1 MTLTPRGSNSLTREW
16 TAWFAFSVLALV
28 MAAWTHVR
36 SGKVPDVDILYHLA
50 HSRAMWTEGIFMR
63 EFPWAT
69 ASVIGDIGA
78 DIWWGFHVFLMPV
91 SWMSPGPL
99 QIQLAGILVL
109 FTSLLLLYGAMRL
122 LRCPMP
128 WLWPLLLLWSSSSV
142 NWRMTMIRP
151 QVISLACLALLLAYG
166 LNRNAKGVFWS
177 ALAFA
182 FIHQTASWM
191 VLPLVVLFFGLLRLW
206 EPDFRDRE
214 LVAALAGLAIP
225 WVLRPDPLGAIQV
238 MKVQIVDLSRVKA
251 SGVKLNFGTELA
263 AYPPYGFFPS
273 LGLVLGLGLIVFVLW
288 WVRNAEHR
296 APAAYV
302 KAAFGVTAALMIATM
317 FVTRRA
323 LDPAMA
329 ALAVTLGL
337 ATIGSTIQEQRWIT
351 GIAAALM
358 LLTGFTSQRLLD
370 QQGVNPMRL
379 RALSDSL
386 KTQVPKGEVITHIW
400 WPMFA
405 DLMYHDPGHRF
416 IGGMDPIFQYV
427 HSPEK
432 WNALRDLPIDP
443 DPGKTLAEKFS
454 SRTLVLIK
462 SHSPNL
468 LRRLNSAS
476 GVTRLYEDT
485 DYAVFQFP
493 AKNLTQSSRN

>member
-1 MTLTPRGSNSLTREW
+1 MTLTPRGPDSPKGGW
-16 TAWFAFSVLALV
+16 TAWLSFGVLALV
-28 MAAWTHVR
+28 MAAWTHLR
-36 SGKVPDVDILYHLA
+36 SSKVPDVDILYHLA

-69 ASVIGDIGA
+69 ASVIGDVGA

-91 SWMSPGPL
+91 SWMKPGPL

-109 FTSLLLLYGAMRL
+109 FTSLMLLYGSMRVV
-122 LRCPMP
+122 RCPLP
-128 WLWPLLLLWSSSSV
+128 WLWPILLLWSSSSV

-166 LNRNAKGVFWS
+166 LNRNAKGVFWAS
-177 ALAFA
+177 LGFA

-191 VLPLVVLFFGLLRLW
+191 VLPLVVLFFGLLRVW
-206 EPDFRDRE
+206 EPTFRGRE
-214 LVAALAGLAIP
+214 LVATLTGLVLP
-225 WVLRPDPLGAIQV
+225 WILRSDPVGAIQV
-238 MKVQIVDLSRVKA
+238 MKVQIVDLYRVKA
-251 SGVKLNFGTELA
+251 SDVKLNFGTELA
-263 AYPPYGFFPS
+263 AYPPSGFFSS
-273 LGLVLGLGLIVFVLW
+273 LGLVLGFGFIVLLLWFV
-288 WVRNAEHR
+288 RKADDR
-296 APAAYV
+296 ASKGHVIAV
-302 KAAFGVTAALMIATM
+302 FGVTAILMFATI

-337 ATIGSTIQEQRWIT
+337 ASIGSTVQEQRWISGIAVALMILT
-351 GIAAALM
+351 GIS
-358 LLTGFTSQRLLD
+358 SQRLLD

-379 RALSDSL
+379 QALSAEL
-386 KTQVPKGEVITHIW
+386 KQQVPKGEVITHIW

-405 DLMYHDPGHRF
+405 DLMYHSPEHRF

-427 HSPEK
+427 HSPQK
-432 WNALRDLPIDP
+432 WNALRDLPVDQ

-462 SHSPNL
+462 SHSPDF
-468 LRRLNSAS
+468 LRRLNTTS
-476 GVTRLYEDT
+476 GVTKLYEDS
-485 DYAVFQFP
+485 DYVVFQFP

>member
-1 MTLTPRGSNSLTREW
+1 MTLTPRGLNSPKGVW
-16 TAWFAFSVLALV
+16 TAWLSFGFLAIV
-28 MAAWTHVR
+28 MATWIHLR
-36 SGKVPDVDILYHLA
+36 SSKVPDVDILYHLA
-50 HSRAMWTEGIFMR
+50 HSRAMWTEGILMR

-69 ASVIGDIGA
+69 ASVIGDIDA

-91 SWMSPGPL
+91 SWMGPGPL

-109 FTSLLLLYGAMRL
+109 FTALMILYGAMRL
-122 LRCPMP
+122 LKCPLP
-128 WLWPLLLLWSSSSV
+128 WLWPVLLLWSSSSV

-166 LNRNAKGVFWS
+166 LNRNAKGVFWAS
-177 ALAFA
+177 LGFA

-191 VLPLVVLFFGLLRLW
+191 VAPLVVLFFGLLRIW
-206 EPDFRDRE
+206 EMEFRGRE
-214 LVAALAGLAIP
+214 LAAALAGLALP
-225 WVLRPDPLGAIQV
+225 WILRPDPLGAIQV

-263 AYPPYGFFPS
+263 AYPPSGFFSS
-273 LGLVLGLGLIVFVLW
+273 LGLVLGFSLIVMTLW
-288 WVRNAEHR
+288 LVRTEENR
-296 APAAYV
+296 APAAHV

-329 ALAVTLGL
+329 ALAVALGL
-337 ATIGSTIQEQRWIT
+337 VAIGATIHEQRWIS
-351 GIAAALM
+351 GIAVSLM
-358 LLTGFTSQRLLD
+358 ILTGFTSQRLLD
-370 QQGVNPMRL
+370 RQGVNPMRL
-379 RALSDSL
+379 QALSATL
-386 KTQVPKGEVITHIW
+386 KQRVPKGEVITHIW

-427 HSPEK
+427 HSPQK
-432 WNALRDLPIDP
+432 WTALRDLPIDL
-443 DPGKTLAEKFS
+443 DPGKTLANKFN

-468 LRRLNSAS
+468 LRRLNSS
-476 GVTRLYEDT
+476 DGVTRLYEDT
-485 DYAVFQFP
+485 EYAVYQFP
-493 AKNLTQSSRN
+493 VKNLTQSSRN